1 MPKGF
6 DFGAKVK
13 IKSNPPVK
21 ENNEPKPL
29 EEKLESKEPKDISIP
44 ADIAIYESKPNTSK
58 TSEVVKEEI
67 VEKTRLN
74 GFRFPIEL
82 DRKLESYCFYEG
94 LNKTDVVID
103 VLEEF
108 FKDKNIKLIPVKKR
122 RKRRN

>member
-13 IKSNPPVK
+13 IKTNTPAK
-21 ENNEPKPL
+21 ENDESKPL
-29 EEKLESKEPKDISIP
+29 EEELASKESKDLTVPAKNAIS
-44 ADIAIYESKPNTSK
+44 ESQPRPSK
-58 TSEVVKEEI
+58 TTEVADEEI

-103 VLEEF
+103 VLEDF
-108 FKDKNIKLIPVKKR
+108 FKDKNIKLIPIKKK